1 MIEKTNK
8 IKLPNLKTLK
18 IIPSKWSIVQK
29 CIIPSEFMQETEIG
43 QIVLSSFVDN
53 RKTVIN
59 RIFPSENYHPQ
70 DYCEIDCCVEV
81 INTEKQEIKEN
92 YLTEIEVMTN
102 VIIFKKVSLD
112 VTLNDFNKNLMS
124 NNKLFEEYVKNV
136 LKFFVFKQNCS
147 IDVSQLADSNFCVE
161 KFFVKK
167 TDSDEDEIGKIN
179 EKTIVEIIKIYKNS
193 SITYQPLGG
202 LCKMYQELADCFE
215 CRENNVPNQ
224 ILLIGP
230 SGSGKTSLLNNLIIE
245 KRCKLF
251 PIRSSDVLKQ
261 YPGETEEILRNIFIK
276 VKDFSLVEKNCLPVI
291 FIKDIEQFCPK
302 ESKSEEKSHISR
314 ISAQLITLLDQISSK
329 NNILVVATTSQ
340 IELLDLNLRRPGRL
354 EREIYISVP
363 SALQRN
369 NILEVILN
377 QTVGKNKE
385 IVEYL
390 SARTHGFVGADL
402 SLLIQHAVRKIVRN
416 KQTDVNTDDLK
427 VIFNDVLKT
436 VKPSSLRS
444 NIGTQN
450 LDNFSMSKI
459 GGMLSLKKTL
469 EVSILAP
476 LKRPESF
483 LRFGLQPPKGI
494 LLYGP
499 PGCAKTTIAKCL
511 AAETHM
517 TFLSVSGAEIYSP
530 YVGDA
535 ERFLV
540 KLFHQARISSPVIIF
555 LDEIDALV
563 GSRSTKGERRSEV
576 QTRVLSTLL
585 TEMDGIGIK
594 VESSGGISSDNSIIV
609 IAATNRPDM
618 IDEAL
623 MRPGRFDKLI
633 HVPAPDEPSRLDIL
647 KIFTK
652 NIPLEEDVDLNSVAE
667 KTNNFSGADLFNVCN
682 EAALNALTID
692 RETTL
697 VKNSDFQTVL
707 LNLKPSLTEKQI
719 KWYKDF
725 EMKHKLV

>member
-1 MIEKTNK
+1 MIERTDK
-8 IKLPNLKTLK
+8 IKLPNLKILK
-18 IIPSKWSIVQK
+18 LNPSKWSIAQK
-29 CIIPSEFMQETEIG
+29 CIIPKEFMPETQIG
-43 QIVLSSFVDN
+43 QIVLSNFSGN
-53 RKTVIN
+53 GKIIIN

-70 DYCEIDCCVEV
+70 DYCEIDCCVEL
-81 INTEKQEIKEN
+81 IQTEKLKLKEEF
-92 YLTEIEVMTN
+92 LTEIEVMSN
-102 VIIFKKVSLD
+102 LVVFKKVSLE
-112 VTLNDFNKNLMS
+112 VILNDFNKALIS
-124 NNKLFEEYVKNV
+124 NNKIFEEYVKNV
-136 LKFFVFKQNCS
+136 LKLFIFKQNCS
-147 IDVSQLADSNFCVE
+147 IDVSQLVDPDFYIE
-161 KFFVKK
+161 KFIVTK
-167 TDSDEDEIGKIN
+167 TDSEEDEIGKIS
-179 EKTIVEIIKIYKNS
+179 EKTILEIKKNYKNS
-193 SITYQPLGG
+193 SINHQPLGG
-202 LCKMYQELADCFE
+202 LSKIYKELAECFE
-215 CRENNVPNQ
+215 YREKNITNQ
-224 ILLIGP
+224 ILLIGQ
-230 SGSGKTSLLNNLIIE
+230 SGSGKSSLINNLVIE

-261 YPGETEEILRNIFIK
+261 YPGETEEILRNIFKK
-276 VKDFSLVEKNCLPVI
+276 VEDFILNEKKCLPVI

-314 ISAQLITLLDQISSK
+314 ISAQLITLLDKISSK
-329 NNILVVATTSQ
+329 KDILVIATTSQ

-354 EREIYISVP
+354 EHELYISVP
-363 SALQRN
+363 SAVERN

-377 QTVGKNKE
+377 PTFGENKE

-390 SARTHGFVGADL
+390 SDRTHGFVGADL

-416 KQTDVNTDDLK
+416 KTIDIKTEELK
-427 VIFNDVLKT
+427 EIFNEVLKT

-444 NIGTQN
+444 NIGTQS

-459 GGMLSLKKTL
+459 GGMESLKKTL
-469 EVSILAP
+469 EISILAP

-618 IDEAL
+618 IDDAL

-652 NIPLEEDVDLNSVAE
+652 NIPLEVDVDLNSIAE
-667 KTNNFSGADLFNVCN
+667 RTYNFSGADLFNVCN
-682 EAALNALTID
+682 EAALHALTID

-697 VKNSDFQTVL
+697 VKNSDFQSVL
-707 LNLKPSLTEKQI
+707 SNLKPSLTEKQI
-719 KWYKDF
+719 TWYKEF
-725 EMKHKLV
+725 EMKHKLS